1 MGGPGRHQR
10 NAALLDAARKSLFVL
25 SLEKTRLHIVKIG
38 GNVIDQE
45 KELQAFLEKF
55 HALEGKKILVHGG
68 GKLATQMA
76 QSMGMEAKM
85 VEGRRITDAPTLRLV
100 TMVYAGWI
108 NKNIT
113 AQLQALKCPSMGLSG
128 ADAGLILCQKRAP
141 KPIDFGF
148 VGDVIQVN
156 GDLLV
161 SLLELN
167 LNLVIAPIT
176 ADAQGQLLNTNADTI
191 AQALAEALAK
201 TYEVELLYCF
211 EKKGVLMNA
220 EDDASVIHHLDET
233 RIDDLKAQHLVS
245 DGMIPK
251 LDNAL
256 KALKAGVHRVRILH
270 ARDLL
275 QAQEGTEIQC

>member
-1 MGGPGRHQR
+1 M
-10 NAALLDAARKSLFVL
+10 
-25 SLEKTRLHIVKIG
+25 
-38 GNVIDQE
+38 IDQE

-128 ADAGLILCQKRAP
+128 ADAGLILCQKRTP

>member
-1 MGGPGRHQR
+1 M
-10 NAALLDAARKSLFVL
+10 
-25 SLEKTRLHIVKIG
+25 
-38 GNVIDQE
+38 IDQE

-233 RIDDLKAQHLVS
+233 RIDDLKAQQLVS